1 MIIYKVVCVIT
12 GDFYIGKT
20 IQRLERRFQRH
31 LLDARQGRQTH
42 LCRAIRLYG
51 EAAFSIEIVEE
62 TTDDLSARE
71 RHWIAALRPAYNMTA
86 GGDGGD
92 TSHSPNY
99 KAALAHRRMR
109 GIDNPNYGKYGPDSP
124 NYGKVRTPEQRA
136 RIQSGLQRAWDG
148 NENRRER
155 ASARIS
161 GLENNPG
168 AQKSSKAI
176 HFEGVD
182 FRSVGEAIRV
192 TGLNRYQIV
201 KRGYFL

>member
-1 MIIYKVVCVIT
+1 MIIYKVACAIT

-20 IQRLERRFQRH
+20 IQRLEKRFRRH
-31 LLDARQGRQTH
+31 LLDARRGRQTH

-62 TTDDLSARE
+62 PADDLSARE
-71 RHWIAALRPAYNMTA
+71 CHWIAALRPAYNMTA

-99 KAALAHRRMR
+99 RAALAHRRLR
-109 GIDNPNYGKYGPDSP
+109 GVDNPNYGKYGPDSP
-124 NYGKVRTPEQRA
+124 NYGKVRTSEQRA
-136 RIQSGLQRAWDG
+136 RIQSGLQKAWDG
-148 NENRRER
+148 NENRRR
-155 ASARIS
+155 QASARIS

-182 FRSVGEAIRV
+182 YRSIGEAVRITGRSVQFIKKHGI
-192 TGLNRYQIV
+192 LI
-201 KRGYFL
+201 